1 MDNRYAG
8 IVFVVFGII
17 ALIGS
22 VIFMFVL
29 LVVGQGLD
37 AIRNADPEFISQTGA
52 DPASLQSFYQQT
64 GQIMSI
70 GWVWAVSVVVSSLAS
85 VYSCVKRLRPGKKQ
99 RA

>member
-1 MDNRYAG
+1 MDNRYTG

-17 ALIGS
+17 ALVGS
-22 VIFMFVL
+22 IVFMFVL

-64 GQIMSI
+64 GQVMTV
-70 GWVWAVSVVVSSLAS
+70 GWAWAVSVVISSLAS
-85 VYSCVKRLRPGKKQ
+85 VYSGVRKLRPGKKQ